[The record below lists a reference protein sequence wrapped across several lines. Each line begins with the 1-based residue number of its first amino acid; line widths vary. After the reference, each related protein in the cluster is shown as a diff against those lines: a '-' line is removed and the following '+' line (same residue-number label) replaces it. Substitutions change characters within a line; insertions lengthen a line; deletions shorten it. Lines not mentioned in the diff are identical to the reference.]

1 MLNFP
6 VPYPDELIY
15 STVARAG
22 VHMGI
27 VSPKMLLDE
36 VFANRKVIATPD
48 LPCHLRKISNL
59 YPRSLNLDA
68 LDIIYK
74 HTLFPLYAL
83 FVPEE
88 RRLQCIKW
96 MTGQSRGAVHLSLGV
111 AASRVKQLRFLRYC
125 PACLEQQLI
134 QYGEC
139 YWVRGW
145 QVAGADTC
153 QQHGRLQNSQVELHS
168 GHRHQFFPLSS
179 HGCGEEASEYSCAA
193 DASVAGRISE
203 LLSLPPLESP
213 SYEQWGAF
221 YKSLARDTGCAKGKT
236 VLHDLV
242 SEKVIIRW
250 TRTWLEKNNLLPMN
264 SNSCWL
270 KSIFRT
276 HRKSFSYLEHIVA
289 LETLLGAEWDFQ
301 SVLKNVLSLKI
312 TSLVSCPVEL
322 SCSSPSQKT
331 IEMRASWE
339 AFLKEFGVK
348 KARLSGGAAVYAWLY
363 RNDWAWLLKVNAQ
376 YRRPSRDGSRR
387 VDWRERDQA
396 ILDKLKYIRQRAL
409 KDFECPRRS
418 RNWYLDQFGAKS
430 TIATS
435 LGTLPQSVRFF
446 EHHCESVSEYQI
458 RRIAAAVRQLNAVN
472 DSLQRW
478 KILRLAGLSDD
489 RIRAEAE
496 MYLKQVRGSD
506 V

>member
-48 LPCHLRKISNL
+48 LPCHLQNISNL
-59 YPRSLNLDA
+59 YPRPLNLEV

-96 MTGQSRGAVHLSLGV
+96 MTGQSRGAVHLAFGV

-125 PACLEQQLI
+125 PACLNQQLI
-134 QYGEC
+134 QHGEY
-139 YWVRGW
+139 YWMRGW
-145 QVAGADTC
+145 QVAGADFC

-168 GHRHQFFPLSS
+168 GHRHQFFPLSPHVS
-179 HGCGEEASEYSCAA
+179 VEKTSEYSFAIDVSAA
-193 DASVAGRISE
+193 ERINE
-203 LLSLPPLESP
+203 LLSLSPLESP
-213 SYEQWGAF
+213 SYEQWGTF
-221 YKSLARDTGCAKGKT
+221 YKSLAIDTGCAKGRS
-236 VLHDLV
+236 VLHDRV
-242 SEKVIIRW
+242 SEKVITRW

-270 KSIFRT
+270 KSIFRN
-276 HRKSFSYLEHIVA
+276 HRNSFSYLEHIVA

-301 SVLKNVLSLKI
+301 SVLKNVLSLKV
-312 TSLVSCPVEL
+312 TSFVSCPVKL

-363 RNDWAWLLKVNAQ
+363 RNDRAWLLKINAQ
-376 YRRPSRDGSRR
+376 YRRPFRDESKR
-387 VDWRERDQA
+387 VDWRKRDQA

-435 LGTLPQSVRFF
+435 LGKLPQTVRFF
-446 EHHCESVSEYQI
+446 ENHCESVSEYQI
-458 RRIAAAVRQLNAVN
+458 RRIAVAVRELSAANA
-472 DSLQRW
+472 SLQRW
-478 KILRLAGLSDD
+478 KILRLAGLSDT
-489 RIRAEAE
+489 RIRVEAE
-496 MYLKQVRGSD
+496 KYLKQVRGSD